1 MRRRGSAESAILPP
15 LQGISVNNAPRGQ
28 KRGLSAEREEN
39 ATKWQS
45 LCSAPWSIVFEGAVD
60 SLARQMHL
68 SDESAVPP
76 KGIRYQHE
84 FCWGDKRMGTL
95 NPDMVFIVK
104 GTRIKDVRGQYKY
117 VLIPGL
123 KISGRSQN
131 NWLWETM
138 VEAFGPHS
146 VSRTVACSDSIPLLK
161 EHLQPLLSA
170 WVQFFALN
178 FETSV

>member
-1 MRRRGSAESAILPP
+1 MHRFGSAGSAILPP

-45 LCSAPWSIVFEGAVD
+45 LCSAPWSLVFEGAVD
-60 SLARQMHL
+60 SLARQMRL

-76 KGIRYQHE
+76 KEIRYQHE

-95 NPDMVFIVK
+95 NPDMMFIVK
-104 GTRIKDVRGQYKY
+104 GRRITIAGQYKY

-123 KISGRSQN
+123 RISGVSQN
-131 NWLWETM
+131 NWLWQNM
-138 VEAFGPHS
+138 VEAFGPYS
-146 VSRTVACSDSIPLLK
+146 VSRTVACSDSTTLLK
-161 EHLQPLLSA
+161 GHLYPFLGA
-170 WVQFFALN
+170 WVQFFARN
-178 FETSV
+178 FETSI